1 MGGRR
6 FQRRVGSYRA
16 LDKKANDIALSFLG
30 ASSVDKNTKRY
41 VRLQRVKRLSE
52 PKPKRKKKR

>member
-16 LDKKANDIALSFLG
+16 LDKKANDIAASYLG
-30 ASSVDKNTKRY
+30 ASSLNKNTKRY
-41 VRLQRVKRLSE
+41 VRSQRLKRLSE
-52 PKPKRKKKR
+52 PKPKRKKKK